1 MTTASTQ
8 SPAVL
13 NAARDFAR
21 RVALDWPLQG
31 AVLFG
36 SQARGSARLG
46 SDTDVAVLLQGPI
59 GDFVATKLALDD
71 VAYDV
76 LLDSGIRIQ
85 PLPIWEAEWEHPE
98 RYNNPRLLENIAR
111 EGMRLQHRLA

>member
-1 MTTASTQ
+1 MPSPSLQ

-13 NAARDFAR
+13 SAAHDFVR
-21 RVALDWPLQG
+21 RVALAWPLQS
-31 AVLFG
+31 AMLFG
-36 SQARGSARLG
+36 SQARGSAHVG
-46 SDTDVAVLLQGPI
+46 SDADVAVLLQGQP

-85 PLPIWEAEWEHPE
+85 PLPIWDAEWVHPQ
-98 RYNNPRLLENIAR
+98 RYSNPRPLENIAR
-111 EGMRLQHRLA
+111 EGMTL

>member
-1 MTTASTQ
+1 MPIQAIQ
-8 SPAVL
+8 SPTVL

-21 RVALDWPLQG
+21 RMATAWPLQS
-31 AVLFG
+31 AMLFG
-36 SQARGSARLG
+36 SQARGNADAG
-46 SDTDVAVLLQGPI
+46 SDTDVAVLLQGQS

-85 PLPIWEAEWEHPE
+85 PLPIWEGAWAHPQH
-98 RYNNPRLLENIAR
+98 YSNPRLLENIAR
-111 EGMRLQHRLA
+111 EGFTL